1 MDLLGKSK
9 IYKDEVLKMKLN
21 ICLILSEQF
30 VPTMPARSEITE
42 IHGKYLAKFGHRST
56 WIAPSI
62 VGSIQVRK
70 EFFNN
75 IPVYITPTHLI
86 VKLFDKICSLVKKHN
101 LIINIFEKEQFDIIQ
116 VEDRTLDGLLAIW
129 IKKKYKIPFVFQY
142 SFPVDVYK
150 EHSLSDPIFYYSIVR
165 SYLIK
170 YIFRKADLIFPI
182 SKRMEAEL
190 ARKGIPKTKMMV
202 LPMGVNHD
210 LFSPQSSDGTTIRER
225 YNLGNAPVI
234 IYVGTISRMR
244 QIDLVIRAFSIIKQ
258 HKNTAKLLMV
268 GTGNDKSHLEE
279 FAVKL
284 QVSDEV
290 IFTGQVPYFEVPNY
304 IAAADVCLAPIRPL
318 PLYKVSSPT
327 KLFEYMAVGKPVV
340 ANKEIPEH
348 QEVLGESGSGVLV
361 SFDPNAFTEGVLELL
376 NNPEKAKE
384 MGDKGR
390 EWVIS
395 NRSYEILARRVENRY
410 FELLELVP

>member
-9 IYKDEVLKMKLN
+9 IYKEEVLKMKLN

-42 IHGKYLAKFGHRST
+42 IHGNYMAKFGHCST

-62 VGSIQVRK
+62 VGSIHVRK
-70 EFFNN
+70 EVFNN
-75 IPVYITPTHLI
+75 IPVYIPPTHLI
-86 VKLFDKICSLVKKHN
+86 VISFDKICSLVKKYK
-101 LIINIFEKEQFDIIQ
+101 LIINIFEKEQFDLVQ
-116 VEDRTLDGLLAIW
+116 VEDSTLDGLLAIW

-142 SFPVDVYK
+142 SFPVDEYK
-150 EHSLSDPIFYYSIVR
+150 ELSLSDPTFYYSIFR
-165 SYLIK
+165 SYLLK
-170 YIFRKADLIFPI
+170 YIFRKPDLIFPI
-182 SKRMEAEL
+182 SKQMEAEL

-202 LPMGVNHD
+202 LPMGVNHE

-225 YNLGNAPVI
+225 YNLGNVPVI
-234 IYVGTISRMR
+234 IYVGLISRMR
-244 QIDLVIRAFSIIKQ
+244 QIDLVIQAFSILKQ

-268 GTGNDKSHLEE
+268 GTGMDKPRLEE
-279 FAVKL
+279 LAVKL
-284 QVSDEV
+284 QVRDEV

-304 IAAADVCLAPIRPL
+304 IAAADVCLSPIRPL
-318 PLYKVSSPT
+318 SIYKVSSPT

-348 QEVLGESGSGVLV
+348 QEVIEESGGGILV
-361 SFDPNAFTEGVLELL
+361 SFDPNAFAEGVLELL
-376 NNPEKAKE
+376 NNPEKSKE

-395 NRSYEILARRVENRY
+395 NRSYEILARRVENSY
-410 FELLELVP
+410 FELLAKK